1 MVHFMQ
7 IVGIEVPMDLDK
19 FLKPGFAPASD
30 DDWQLLDGFAQTLF
44 RPRTPIDSAKLFAG
58 RLRQIKD
65 LVDVIYEPGGHAIIY
80 GERGVGKTSL
90 ANIVHEKIAPQ
101 ILSIKAIAVDCSTKA
116 RFTDI
121 WSQALDGFEID
132 DQPVPQVL
140 ANASTPY
147 ALYNILDALPKT
159 MDYVFIFDEFDRLKD
174 DDVRP
179 LMADTI
185 KHLSN
190 KPSSRVTIIVVGVAN
205 TITDLFK
212 DHESISRATTQI
224 KMPRMSPGEL
234 HAIIDERL
242 PHLHMSIDD
251 EVTDRM
257 VRYSQGLPGYM
268 HLLGQ
273 LACRSALSR
282 KSLKIEDLDLK
293 DAVAKALEKA
303 DQSTRHD
310 YYKATTSSH
319 PDATYREVLLACAL
333 AETNELGK
341 FFAKSIRAP
350 YSKIRG
356 KRMDIFNFSP
366 QLGNLCSEERGPA
379 LIRSGVKKNYQYE
392 FTNPLLQPLVIM
404 MGLKDGL
411 IDEY

>member
-1 MVHFMQ
+1 
-7 IVGIEVPMDLDK
+7 MDLDK
-19 FLKPGFAPASD
+19 FLKPGFKPASD
-30 DDWQLLDGFAQTLF
+30 EDWQLLDGFAQTLF

-90 ANIVHEKIAPQ
+90 ANIIHEKIAPQ
-101 ILSIKAIAVDCSTKA
+101 ILNIRAIAVDCSTKA

-121 WSQALDGFEID
+121 WAQALDGFEID
-132 DQPVPQVL
+132 EQPVPQAL

-147 ALYNILDALPKT
+147 ALYNILDALPRT

-190 KPSSRVTIIVVGVAN
+190 KASSRVTIIIVGVAN
-205 TITDLFK
+205 TIAGLFQE
-212 DHESISRATTQI
+212 HESINRATTQI
-224 KMPRMSPGEL
+224 KMPRMSSGEL
-234 HAIIDERL
+234 LAIIDERL
-242 PHLHMSIDD
+242 PRLHMTIDD
-251 EVTDRM
+251 DVTDRM

-273 LACRSALSR
+273 LACRSAFAR
-282 KSLKIEDLDLK
+282 RSLAIQDMDLK
-293 DAVAKALEKA
+293 DAITKALEKA
-303 DQSTRHD
+303 DQSTRRD
-310 YYKATTSSH
+310 YYKATESSH

-341 FFAKSIRAP
+341 FYAKSIRAP

-356 KRMDIFNFSP
+356 KKMDIFNFSP
-366 QLGNLCSEERGPA
+366 QLGNLCSEDRGPA

-392 FTNPLLQPLVIM
+392 FANPLLQPLVIM
-404 MGLKDGL
+404 MGLRDGL